1 MVRLFDSVKIN
12 SLELKN
18 RILMA
23 PMCMGYADEKGYVTE
38 RLIKHFVDRAEGI
51 GIIITGHA
59 YIEPVGK
66 FNKGQM
72 GIYSDEH
79 IIGLK
84 KLVESVHDK
93 NTPIGI
99 QVSHAGGVA
108 SSSITGQIPVAPSAI
123 NSGKEIPRELDE
135 SQIEGLV
142 EKFGQ
147 AANRAVTA
155 GFDLIEIHGA
165 HGFLLNQFVSP
176 LTNKRRDNYGG
187 SLENRI
193 RFPLEVVTR
202 VREVVGKSF
211 PLEYRLG
218 SDDLSP
224 GGITIEDSKVFAK
237 ELVRVGI
244 DSLNV
249 SGGLCGGQPS
259 SLTGE
264 GFFIP
269 QAEAIKKAVKAI
281 VIGGGGIVT
290 PEFADKVIKEK
301 RVDMVFIGRALLKD
315 AQWAAK
321 AIKKVKGK

>member
-1 MVRLFDSVKIN
+1 
-12 SLELKN
+12 
-18 RILMA
+18 
-23 PMCMGYADEKGYVTE
+23 MGYADEKGYVTE
-38 RLIKHFVDRAEGI
+38 RLTKHFVERAEGI
-51 GIIITGHA
+51 GIILTGHA
-59 YIEPVGK
+59 YIEPAGK

-79 IIGLK
+79 IDGLK

-99 QVSHAGGVA
+99 QISHAGGVA
-108 SSSITGQIPVAPSAI
+108 SSSIMGQTPVAPSAI
-123 NSGKEIPRELDE
+123 NSGKETPRELEE
-135 SQIEGLV
+135 SQIERLV

-147 AANRAVTA
+147 AADRALTA

-176 LTNKRRDNYGG
+176 LTNKRRDKYGG

-193 RFPLEVVTR
+193 RFPLEVVAR

-218 SDDLSP
+218 SDDLTP
-224 GGITIEDSKVFAK
+224 GGVTIEDSKVFAK
-237 ELVRVGI
+237 ELVRMGV
-244 DSLNV
+244 DALNI

-259 SLTGE
+259 SLAGE

-281 VIGGGGIVT
+281 VIGGGGIIT

-301 RVDMVFIGRALLKD
+301 RVDMVFVGRALLKD
-315 AQWAAK
+315 ARWAAK
-321 AIKKVKGK
+321 AINKLKGK